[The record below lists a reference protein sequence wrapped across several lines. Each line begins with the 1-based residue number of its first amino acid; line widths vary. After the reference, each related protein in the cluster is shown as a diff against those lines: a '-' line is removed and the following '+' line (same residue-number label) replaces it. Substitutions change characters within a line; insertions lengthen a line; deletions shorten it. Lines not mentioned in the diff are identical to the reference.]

1 MPKIVDHQAQRGS
14 ILERSFELFARQ
26 GYAALTMRQIAT
38 ELEISTGTLYHY
50 FPTKESIFEE
60 MFGHMSRAVVTEAVA
75 RLAAPE
81 SQNTDRLAVLMTYVQ
96 SNETRLQNMLFLML
110 DFYRH
115 QNPDDA
121 TDFSRQIVGF
131 FRQMI
136 AGQLGYDDPDRAAAT
151 FSMIL
156 GVLFHRLLDPTH
168 DFERLLRFVPTG
180 PIAQANTTPQPHSTE
195 ERK

>member
-1 MPKIVDHQAQRGS
+1 MPKIVDHQEQRAA

-26 GYAALTMRQIAT
+26 GYAALTMRKIAT

-60 MFGHMSRAVVTEAVA
+60 MFGHMSRQVVNDAVA
-75 RLAAPE
+75 MLAA
-81 SQNTDRLAVLMTYVQ
+81 NADRADRMTVLMEYVQ
-96 SNETRLQNMLFLML
+96 ANESRLQNMLFLIL

-121 TDFSRQIVGF
+121 TDYSRQIVGF

-136 AGQLGYDDPDRAAAT
+136 SEQLGFDDPDRAAAT

-156 GVLFHRLLDPTH
+156 GILFHRLLDPAH
-168 DFERLLRFVPTG
+168 EFERLLRF
-180 PIAQANTTPQPHSTE
+180 ANLD
-195 ERK
+195 

>member
-1 MPKIVDHQAQRGS
+1 MPKIVDHQEQRTG
-14 ILERSFELFARQ
+14 ILNRSFELFARQ
-26 GYAALTMRQIAT
+26 GYAALTMRKIAT

-60 MFGHMSRAVVTEAVA
+60 MFAHMSQVVVDDAITMLAENADRA
-75 RLAAPE
+75 
-81 SQNTDRLAVLMTYVQ
+81 DRLTVLMEYVQ
-96 SNETRLQNMLFLML
+96 ANEVRSQNMLFLML

-121 TDFSRQIVGF
+121 TDFSRRIVGF

-136 AGQLGYDDPDRAAAT
+136 SEQLGFDDPDRAAAT

-156 GVLFHRLLDPTH
+156 GILFHRLLDPTH
-168 DFERLLRFVPTG
+168 EFERLIRYG
-180 PIAQANTTPQPHSTE
+180 PGAPGAPGEGSQTTPPSAME
-195 ERK
+195 S